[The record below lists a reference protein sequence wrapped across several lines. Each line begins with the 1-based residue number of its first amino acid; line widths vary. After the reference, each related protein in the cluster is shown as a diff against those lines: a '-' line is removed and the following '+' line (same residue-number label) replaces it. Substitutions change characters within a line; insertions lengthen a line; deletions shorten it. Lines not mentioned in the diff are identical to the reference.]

1 MAPASTTSNNNTIEP
16 ATNTVLTLVNNPD
29 TVLTLLQATSP
40 NGAGSDNRGNPSS
53 TKIQGSTDTMPN
65 ANNMLVSGRGATGG
79 SRSTV
84 NRSSSKSNATGSP
97 TPAMPLPRPSSTA
110 RGNVAAFLTKLY
122 NMVNDEASNNLIK
135 WSDDGQSFLVLRHVD
150 FAKEV
155 LPKFFKHNNFSSFV
169 RQLNM
174 YGFHKVPHLQQGVLL
189 PDSDSEQW
197 EFSNPHFQKNQP
209 DLLCLV
215 SRKKASSGNDDK
227 DPFTMD
233 LGHILQE
240 VTAIKKHQI
249 AISSDLKSIERDHQ
263 SLWQESVAARERHQR
278 QQETIDKILR
288 FLASVF
294 SGDKKRA
301 IVLNKRA
308 RLTITDGELENDYD
322 HDHDHDHD
330 VSQEFAEE
338 HEEEVTKLLGS
349 KRKRAS
355 MVESEA
361 DYVLPGMESHGSP
374 KSKPTFSVN
383 EMTPASLAL
392 LANASKSAQSNP
404 ESSFSSPKLTSTPT
418 STSVPSTSTSS
429 KTMPAISETTTSLSD
444 YLTSLHATNYADQ
457 PFKLEPPNLNIPTA
471 FLPNN
476 ISPVHHDMLR
486 SISMANAQD
495 VPPAP
500 LPPSFIQTP
509 AGANAVK
516 GVNDIAREMEQLQKS
531 IEALEAHGL
540 NVDDFNF
547 DTNYLNSGN
556 FDPSVYGDLT
566 SISESGIPY
575 QDILENDNDAMDDM
589 IHTDQDDLNF
599 ISPEQN
605 HQLFPSGQMTPASSI
620 NSPIVSSVQTPVSAP
635 SSSVYPVSPSADA
648 LAHASSPSPP
658 TPASLSTHSIRT
670 STSVEP
676 SAVNPR
682 TSTVGEEYLEDLL
695 HIDGA

>member
-1 MAPASTTSNNNTIEP
+1 MAPSSTGSNNNNQDESSVM
-16 ATNTVLTLVNNPD
+16 ALANNPD
-29 TVLTLLQATSP
+29 MALALLQATSP
-40 NGAGSDNRGNPSS
+40 NGVGSSNGGNSNPTNAQGPS
-53 TKIQGSTDTMPN
+53 DAMPN
-65 ANNMLVSGRGATGG
+65 ANNMLVSGRGTTNG
-79 SRSTV
+79 SRSTA
-84 NRSSSKSNATGSP
+84 NKSSKLSAASSSS
-97 TPAMPLPRPSSTA
+97 TPAMPQPRPSSTA

-215 SRKKASSGNDDK
+215 SRKKASNGNEDK

-301 IVLNKRA
+301 IVPNKRP
-308 RLTITDGELENDYD
+308 RLTITDGELDDDYE
-322 HDHDHDHD
+322 HE
-330 VSQEFAEE
+330 VSQESEGE

-361 DYVLPGMESHGSP
+361 DCILPGMEAHGSP
-374 KSKPTFSVN
+374 KAKPTFSVDK
-383 EMTPASLAL
+383 MTPASLAL
-392 LANASKSAQSNP
+392 LANANKSAQSNP
-404 ESSFSSPKLTSTPT
+404 ASSFSNPTFTPTPIPT
-418 STSVPSTSTSS
+418 STTATSS
-429 KTMPAISETTTSLSD
+429 RGALPTVPDAASSLPD
-444 YLTSLHATNYADQ
+444 YLTSLPATNYANQ
-457 PFKLEPPNLNIPTA
+457 SFKLDPSNLAIPTA
-471 FLPNN
+471 FLPNS
-476 ISPVHHDMLR
+476 ISPMHHDMLR
-486 SISMANAQD
+486 SISMANAQETA
-495 VPPAP
+495 PAP
-500 LPPSFIQTP
+500 LPPSFAQTP
-509 AGANAVK
+509 AGANVVK
-516 GVNDIAREMEQLQKS
+516 GVDDIAKEMEQLQKS

-547 DTNYLNSGN
+547 DNNYLNSDA
-556 FDPSVYGDLT
+556 FDPSAYGDLT

-575 QDILENDNDAMDDM
+575 QDTLENENGAMDDM
-589 IHTDQDDLNF
+589 IHADQDDLDF
-599 ISPEQN
+599 ITPELS
-605 HQLFPSGQMTPASSI
+605 HQHISSGQMTPVSSV
-620 NSPIVSSVQTPVSAP
+620 NSPNVSSVQTPVSILP
-635 SSSVYPVSPSADA
+635 NSVCPASPPNDTPADT
-648 LAHASSPSPP
+648 ASSPP
-658 TPASLSTHSIRT
+658 TPASFVSAHSANTVNLGT
-670 STSVEP
+670 ST
-676 SAVNPR
+676 AG
-682 TSTVGEEYLEDLL
+682 GECLEDLL
-695 HIDGA
+695 HTDAV

>member
-1 MAPASTTSNNNTIEP
+1 MAPSSTGSKNNNHNKLDEG
-16 ATNTVLTLVNNPD
+16 AVMTLVNNPD
-29 TVLTLLQATSP
+29 TALTLLQATSP
-40 NGAGSDNRGNPSS
+40 NGVGSSNGGNSNP
-53 TKIQGSTDTMPN
+53 TKAQGSTDAMPN
-65 ANNMLVSGRGATGG
+65 ANNMLVSGRGATNG
-79 SRSTV
+79 SRSTA
-84 NRSSSKSNATGSP
+84 NKGSKLGATGSSS
-97 TPAMPLPRPSSTA
+97 TPAMPQPRPSSTA

-215 SRKKASSGNDDK
+215 SRKKASNGNEDK

-301 IVLNKRA
+301 IVPNKRP
-308 RLTITDGELENDYD
+308 RLTITDGELDDDYE
-322 HDHDHDHD
+322 HE
-330 VSQEFAEE
+330 VSQESAEE

-361 DYVLPGMESHGSP
+361 DYILPGMEAHGSP
-374 KSKPTFSVN
+374 KTKPTFSIN
-383 EMTPASLAL
+383 EMTPATLAL
-392 LANASKSAQSNP
+392 LANANKSAQSNP
-404 ESSFSSPKLTSTPT
+404 ASSFSNPTFTSTPAPT
-418 STSVPSTSTSS
+418 SITSTSS
-429 KTMPAISETTTSLSD
+429 SGALPAISEATASLPD
-444 YLTSLHATNYADQ
+444 YLTSLPATNYASQ
-457 PFKLEPPNLNIPTA
+457 PFKLDPSNLAIPTA

-476 ISPVHHDMLR
+476 ISPMHHDMLR
-486 SISMANAQD
+486 SISMANAQETA
-495 VPPAP
+495 PAP
-500 LPPSFIQTP
+500 LPPSFVQTP
-509 AGANAVK
+509 AGANVVK
-516 GVNDIAREMEQLQKS
+516 GVNDIAKEMEQLQKS

-547 DTNYLNSGN
+547 DNNYLNSDT
-556 FDPSVYGDLT
+556 FDPSAYGDLA

-575 QDILENDNDAMDDM
+575 EDTLENENEAMDDM

-599 ISPEQN
+599 ITPGLS
-605 HQLFPSGQMTPASSI
+605 HQHLSSGQMTPVSSV
-620 NSPIVSSVQTPVSAP
+620 NSPNVSSVQTPVSTLPHSA
-635 SSSVYPVSPSADA
+635 YPVSPSNDTIADI
-648 LAHASSPSPP
+648 ASSPP
-658 TPASLSTHSIRT
+658 TPASFVSTHST
-670 STSVEP
+670 ST
-676 SAVNPR
+676 VNPR
-682 TSTVGEEYLEDLL
+682 TSTVGDEYLEDLL
-695 HIDGA
+695 HIDAV